1 MFLYYGVVCTYI
13 SLARHTAVI
22 ENNKK
27 TKTKQHYKRM
37 NKYLKWGLVAAI
49 AIGAGIYGFNQLKP
63 KQNEELTVNEK
74 STHSRKKELTI
85 NAKILKPQLLTDEI
99 LTVGRLV
106 PDEEV
111 QLTFEAAG
119 KITGIFFKEGSHV
132 KKGTLLAKSNDTQLQ
147 AQLKSLEAKVPLA
160 EERVY
165 RQSTLL
171 ERDAVSKEA
180 LEIVK
185 TELATLNAEID
196 KIKAQIE
203 MTELHAPF
211 DGIIGLRQVSVG
223 TYASPSTVVAT
234 LTSVSPIKVE
244 FSVAERYAKDVK
256 SGTNLTFTVDGFEEE
271 FTASV
276 YATESSLDA
285 ETHNLTVRALYPN
298 TDGALMP
305 GQYAGIKLKQKE
317 IPDAISVPAE
327 AIVPEMGKSKIFV
340 YRNGFAE
347 PVDVVTGL
355 RTDAEVQIISG
366 LQAGDTILTSG
377 TLQLRKGSAVKLDKI
392 D

>member
-1 MFLYYGVVCTYI
+1 VVIAGEKVVLPQFKAVVYEGTTEKEVEVKYYIDDAELPADRSWTPN
-13 SLARHTAVI
+13 A
-22 ENNKK
+22 
-27 TKTKQHYKRM
+27 
-37 NKYLKWGLVAAI
+37 
-49 AIGAGIYGFNQLKP
+49 
-63 KQNEELTVNEK
+63 NEE
-74 STHSRKKELTI
+74 KKYVF
-85 NAKILKPQLLTDEI
+85 K
-99 LTVGRLV
+99 VV
-106 PDEEV
+106 
-111 QLTFEAAG
+111 AG
-119 KITGIFFKEGSHV
+119 ES
-132 KKGTLLAKSNDTQLQ
+132 
-147 AQLKSLEAKVPLA
+147 
-160 EERVY
+160 
-165 RQSTLL
+165 
-171 ERDAVSKEA
+171 
-180 LEIVK
+180 VK
-185 TELATLNAEID
+185 TYDIYSSSAKGERRGYASSFFYAPNAE
-196 KIKAQIE
+196 
-203 MTELHAPF
+203 MSLGNTE
-211 DGIIGLRQVSVG
+211 
-223 TYASPSTVVAT
+223 
-234 LTSVSPIKVE
+234 VE

-327 AIVPEMGKSKIFV
+327 AIVPEMGKNKIFV

-377 TLQLRKGSAVKLDKI
+377 TLQLRRGSAVKLDKI